1 MEFGMPTLLE
11 LEDLASNVK
20 LAQDLGLSFVEI
32 NCNLPQFQV
41 AQLNADELLAITQ
54 KTGIAFTFHLDEYMS
69 ITDPDLKISEAY
81 INSVLE
87 TIDFAKRA
95 QIDSLTLHLIKGVIF
110 TLPHKKVYVYEKY
123 KDYYLVRLLEFRDRV
138 TQAIADSLVRV
149 NIENVGGFE
158 PYMREGIELLL
169 QSPCFGLT
177 YDCGHNHR
185 YDHLDWDFIQK
196 HAKCINHMHVHDC
209 KGQSDHQSFGDGD
222 LDLPSE
228 INFVSR
234 SAKRIVIEVKTE
246 PSLTASV
253 ATLRLYQKHALL
265 K

>member
-41 AQLNADELLAITQ
+41 TQLNADELLAMTK

-69 ITDPDLKISEAY
+69 ITDPNLKISEAY

-95 QIDSLTLHLIKGVIF
+95 QIDSLTFHLIKGVIF
-110 TLPHKKVYVYEKY
+110 TLPHKKVYVYELY
-123 KDYYLVRLLEFRDRV
+123 KDYYLTRLREFRDRV
-138 TQAIADSLVRV
+138 TQAIAESSVRV

-158 PYMREGIELLL
+158 PYMREGLELLL

-196 HAKCINHMHVHDC
+196 YEKRINHMHVHDC
-209 KGQSDHQSFGDGD
+209 KGQNDHQSFGDGG
-222 LDLPSE
+222 LDIPRE
-228 INFVSR
+228 INFVSS
-234 SAKRIVIEVKTE
+234 SAKRVVIEVKTKS
-246 PSLTASV
+246 SLTDSV
-253 ATLRLYQKHALL
+253 NTLRLYQKNGLI